1 MVVSLQHLC
10 SLLLSMHFLRNV
22 EHVYAENKTRQ
33 VLVYLGQFQD
43 GIPLKISSFW
53 TKKGVLIRPC
63 C

>member
-1 MVVSLQHLC
+1 
-10 SLLLSMHFLRNV
+10 MHFLRNV

-43 GIPLKISSFW
+43 GIPLQISSFW